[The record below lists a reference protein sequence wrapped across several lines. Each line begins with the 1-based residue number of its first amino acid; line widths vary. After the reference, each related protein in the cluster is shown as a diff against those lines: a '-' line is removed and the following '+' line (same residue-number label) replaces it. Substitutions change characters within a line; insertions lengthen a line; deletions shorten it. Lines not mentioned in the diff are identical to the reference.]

1 MTPAPTI
8 RKAIILIKMIH
19 ILQVGGRVT
28 KFIQADMVLKFIVLK
43 FIVLIGKNIKFSHN
57 F

>member
-19 ILQVGGRVT
+19 ILQVGGGVT
-28 KFIQADMVLKFIVLK
+28 KFIQADMILIFIVH
-43 FIVLIGKNIKFSHN
+43 IGKNIKFSHN